1 MPAPPVMLIAGGTGS
16 IGMEITRQALA
27 EGWAVVVQGRSHDS
41 VTASV
46 RTLESSCDSDPGTGH
61 SRVCGVAGD
70 IRDRDAIAALVAR
83 AADCY
88 GRLDAVVDCLVT
100 GPDEGVVVGA
110 FEGTTPDV
118 YAELAE
124 LSIVYLQRLAHAS
137 LPWLKQSRGSLIA
150 FASDAGV
157 FAARGQ
163 TLIGSMRAATVGF
176 VRNLALDVSR
186 DGVRV
191 HCVSPGFVEQ
201 TCTAEKLAA
210 TSSAR
215 LERARK
221 RAGLGLPTPADIAPA
236 VLFLCGDG
244 ARKMTGQ
251 ILSINGG
258 MNA

>member
-1 MPAPPVMLIAGGTGS
+1 
-16 IGMEITRQALA
+16 
-27 EGWAVVVQGRSHDS
+27 
-41 VTASV
+41 
-46 RTLESSCDSDPGTGH
+46 
-61 SRVCGVAGD
+61 
-70 IRDRDAIAALVAR
+70 
-83 AADCY
+83 
-88 GRLDAVVDCLVT
+88 
-100 GPDEGVVVGA
+100 
-110 FEGTTPDV
+110 
-118 YAELAE
+118 
-124 LSIVYLQRLAHAS
+124 
-137 LPWLKQSRGSLIA
+137 
-150 FASDAGV
+150 
-157 FAARGQ
+157 
-163 TLIGSMRAATVGF
+163 MRAATVGF